1 MDLCD
6 IADAVFYIGGSD
18 VPDVIIDQ
26 RKIGLEQRRDDDAA
40 VVGELIFVIINV
52 DDVCVIA
59 NVIVILPGR
68 LMMQLPVSSL
78 PYASTRPGPNVFS
91 SVMRVISSTIS
102 LTGMY
107 HFGLADCQIV
117 LLSIEGDAHDTVLT
131 QTNQIR
137 MILVQ
142 LPDHIRHSL
151 SRAARLRELAPL
163 QDAEFL

>member
-1 MDLCD
+1 MSPMS
-6 IADAVFYIGGSD
+6 V
-18 VPDVIIDQ
+18 IDQ

-59 NVIVILPGR
+59 NVIVILARPFDDAAAG
-68 LMMQLPVSSL
+68 LIAAVCVDQ
-78 PYASTRPGPNVFS
+78 TRSECLFQ
-91 SVMRVISSTIS
+91 RHAC
-102 LTGMY
+102 
-107 HFGLADCQIV
+107 HFIDHLADRDVPFRLADCQIV

-142 LPDHIRHSL
+142 LPDHIRHSF

>member
-6 IADAVFYIGGSD
+6 IADAVFYIGGGD

-40 VVGELIFVIINV
+40 IVCELIFVIINI
-52 DDVCVIA
+52 DDVCIIA
-59 NVIVILPGR
+59 NVIVILARPFDDAAAGLIAAVCVDR
-68 LMMQLPVSSL
+68 
-78 PYASTRPGPNVFS
+78 TRPECLFQ
-91 SVMRVISSTIS
+91 RHACHFIDH
-102 LTGMY
+102 LTDRDVP
-107 HFGLADCQIV
+107 FRLADCQIV
-117 LLSIEGDAHDTVLT
+117 LLGIEGDAHDTVLT
-131 QTNQIR
+131 QTDQIR

-142 LPDHIRHSL
+142 LADHIRHSL